1 MIVLG
6 VTGLF
11 HDASAALVRDGELVV
26 YAEEERLIRQK
37 HAHGKF
43 PHQAIRFCL
52 RKAGVDFRDIDALA
66 FYYDCDRS
74 LGDDWKVEPFFS
86 HFQRHPHD
94 LLSYFRNL
102 QTIRSYVES
111 FARDRRR
118 PAGSDRPPRLPSG
131 DRLPVLAVRAG
142 QYPCRW
148 TRVENRSRQSWQRAR
163 GTQITHLAE
172 IPMPHSLGMLY
183 SAVTHFLGFTFSGDG
198 EGSVMGLASYGEG
211 TASPRCSI
219 RS

>member
-11 HDASAALVRDGELVV
+11 HDASAALVRDGELVA

-52 RKAGVDFRDIDALA
+52 RQAGVDFRDLDALA
-66 FYYDCDRS
+66 FYYDCTRS
-74 LGDDWKVEPFFS
+74 LCDDWKVEPFFS

-102 QTIRSYVES
+102 QTIRSYVET
-111 FARDRRR
+111 FAQTV
-118 PAGSDRPPRLPSG
+118 GVRLEVI
-131 DRLPVLAVRAG
+131 DHHDCHLATAFPVLAV
-142 QYPCRW
+142 
-148 TRVENRSRQSWQRAR
+148 
-163 GTQITHLAE
+163 
-172 IPMPHSLGMLY
+172 
-183 SAVTHFLGFTFSGDG
+183 
-198 EGSVMGLASYGEG
+198 
-211 TASPRCSI
+211 
-219 RS
+219 